1 MSDLMRPLHTEHQLL
16 LPYIEEL
23 RRTADDVGLIP
34 VRELEVAVEACRL
47 FLFDRLIPHAEV
59 ETEVMY
65 PVVARLMGNTDA
77 TATMIKD
84 HEEVVQLAEE
94 LESLSKEL
102 QRERRLDDELAVSL
116 RRVLYGLYT
125 IIGLHFAKEEELYA
139 PLLERGLSPEEA
151 RVMFQKLEMLG

>member
-34 VRELEVAVEACRL
+34 IQELELAIDACRI

-65 PVVARLMGNTDA
+65 PVVARLMGNADA

-84 HEEVVQLAEE
+84 HEEVVELADE
-94 LESLSKEL
+94 LEALSKEL
-102 QRERRLDDELAVSL
+102 RRVKRLDAELAVSL

-151 RVMFQKLEMLG
+151 QVMFQKLELFG

>member
-1 MSDLMRPLHTEHQLL
+1 MSDLMRPLHVEHQLL

-34 VRELEVAVEACRL
+34 VQELEVAIDACRI

-65 PVVARLMGNTDA
+65 PLVGRLMGNADV
-77 TATMIKD
+77 TATMTKD
-84 HEEVVQLAEE
+84 HDQVVELADE
-94 LESLSKEL
+94 LEVLSKEL
-102 QRERRLDDELAVSL
+102 QREKKLDDELAVSL

-125 IIGLHFAKEEELYA
+125 IIGLHFAKEEELYV
-139 PLLERGLSPEEA
+139 PLLEQGLSPDEA
-151 RVMFQKLEMLG
+151 RVMFEKLEML

>member
-1 MSDLMRPLHTEHQLL
+1 MSDLMRPLHVEHQLL

-34 VRELEVAVEACRL
+34 VQELEVAIDACRI

-65 PVVARLMGNTDA
+65 PLVGRLMGNADV
-77 TATMIKD
+77 TATMTKD
-84 HEEVVQLAEE
+84 HDQVVELADE
-94 LESLSKEL
+94 LEALSKEL
-102 QRERRLDDELAVSL
+102 QREKKLDDELAVSL

-125 IIGLHFAKEEELYA
+125 IIGLHFAKEEELYV
-139 PLLERGLSPEEA
+139 PLLEQGLSPDEA
-151 RVMFQKLEMLG
+151 RVMFEKLEML